1 MTKTKQSFKST
12 TLVAMVI
19 ALVMCITILVP
30 SIPVQAAGIRYY
42 SINTSTSWKTIAT
55 ASSGFDCNVDIKC
68 TNFEHVPCDIR
79 MLNSKGSVIWEESG
93 AIQITS
99 MVGSGG
105 PGFRTFWCGSDVY
118 TIQIRTQGGKGT
130 ALATQ
135 G

>member
-1 MTKTKQSFKST
+1 MTKTKQNLKST
-12 TLVAMVI
+12 TIIAMAI
-19 ALVMCITILVP
+19 AFVMFVTFLVP
-30 SIPVQAAGIRYY
+30 CIPAQAAGIRYY

-55 ASSGFDCNVDIKC
+55 ASSGFDCNVDISC
-68 TNFEHVPCDIR
+68 TNFNNVPCDIR
-79 MLNSKGSVIWEESG
+79 MLNSKGSVLWEESG

-105 PGFRTFWCGSDVY
+105 PGSRKFWCGSDVY

-130 ALATQ
+130 AVATQ